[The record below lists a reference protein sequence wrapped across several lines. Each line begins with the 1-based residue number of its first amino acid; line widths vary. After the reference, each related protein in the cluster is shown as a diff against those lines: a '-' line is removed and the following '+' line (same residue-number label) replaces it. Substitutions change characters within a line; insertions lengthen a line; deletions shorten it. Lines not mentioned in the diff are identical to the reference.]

1 MIKGGGQIHGIETV
15 FLENREGRLEDLFQ
29 VFEANNIEIH
39 SFSLAESSEYGI
51 LRLIVS
57 NPEIAKE
64 ELRAVD
70 FSASLTDV
78 VAVRLPGGFD
88 SLKSVTDAVTSEY
101 NIEYMY
107 VLSTEKD
114 KQAIVFKI
122 KNVEEVEKS
131 LEEKGFTLI
140 H

>member
-1 MIKGGGQIHGIETV
+1 MALRQLSV

-29 VFEANNIEIH
+29 VFEENNIEIH

-57 NPEIAKE
+57 NPEIARD

>member
-1 MIKGGGQIHGIETV
+1 MALKQLSV

-29 VFEANNIEIH
+29 VFEANNIEIQ

-78 VAVRLPGGFD
+78 VAVRIPGGFD

>member
-1 MIKGGGQIHGIETV
+1 MALKQLSV

-29 VFEANNIEIH
+29 VFEANNIEIQ

-131 LEEKGFTLI
+131 FDEKGFTLI

>member
-1 MIKGGGQIHGIETV
+1 MALKQLSV

-29 VFEANNIEIH
+29 VFEANNIEIQ

-78 VAVRLPGGFD
+78 VAVRRPGGFD

>member
-1 MIKGGGQIHGIETV
+1 MALKQLSV

-29 VFEANNIEIH
+29 VFAEQNIQIH
-39 SFSLAESSEYGI
+39 SFSIAESSEYGI

-57 NPEIAKE
+57 NPEKAKDA
-64 ELRAVD
+64 LRAVD

-88 SLKSVTDAVTSEY
+88 SLKSVTDAVTSGY

-107 VLSTEKD
+107 VLSTVPGE
-114 KQAIVFKI
+114 QSIVFKI
-122 KNVEEVEKS
+122 KDVAEVEKS
-131 LEEKGFTLI
+131 LEEKGFELI

>member
-1 MIKGGGQIHGIETV
+1 MALKQLSV

-29 VFEANNIEIH
+29 VFGENSIQIH

-57 NPEIAKE
+57 NPEKAKDA
-64 ELRAVD
+64 LKAVD

-88 SLKSVTDAVTSEY
+88 SLKSVTDAVTSNY

-107 VLSTEKD
+107 VLSTEPGQ
-114 KQAIVFKI
+114 QAIVFKI
-122 KNVEEVEKS
+122 KDVAEVEKS
-131 LEEKGFTLI
+131 LEEKGFELI
-140 H
+140 N

>member
-1 MIKGGGQIHGIETV
+1 MEGKDAETGYSYEPWH
-15 FLENREGRLEDLFQ
+15 FRYID
-29 VFEANNIEIH
+29 
-39 SFSLAESSEYGI
+39 
-51 LRLIVS
+51 

>member
-1 MIKGGGQIHGIETV
+1 MALKQLSV

-57 NPEIAKE
+57 NPEIARD

-70 FSASLTDV
+70 FSASITDV

-122 KNVEEVEKS
+122 KNVEEVERS

>member
-1 MIKGGGQIHGIETV
+1 M
-15 FLENREGRLEDLFQ
+15 
-29 VFEANNIEIH
+29 
-39 SFSLAESSEYGI
+39 
-51 LRLIVS
+51 IVS

>member
-1 MIKGGGQIHGIETV
+1 MSLKQLSV
-15 FLENREGRLEDLFQ
+15 FLENREGRLEDLFH
-29 VFEANNIEIH
+29 VFGENNIEIQ

-57 NPEIAKE
+57 NPEKARD

-78 VAVRLPGGFD
+78 VAVCLPGGFD
-88 SLKSVTDAVTSEY
+88 SLKNVTDAITSEY

-114 KQAIVFKI
+114 HQSIVFKI

-131 LEEKGFTLI
+131 LEDKGFTLI

>member
-1 MIKGGGQIHGIETV
+1 MALKQLSV

-140 H
+140 N

>member
-1 MIKGGGQIHGIETV
+1 MALKQLSV

-29 VFEANNIEIH
+29 VFEANNIEIQ

-64 ELRAVD
+64 ELR
-70 FSASLTDV
+70 
-78 VAVRLPGGFD
+78 
-88 SLKSVTDAVTSEY
+88 EY

>member
-1 MIKGGGQIHGIETV
+1 MALKQLSV

-29 VFEANNIEIH
+29 VFEAHNIEIQ

>member
-1 MIKGGGQIHGIETV
+1 MALKQLSV

-51 LRLIVS
+51 LRLIAS

-78 VAVRLPGGFD
+78 VAVRLAGGFD

>member
-1 MIKGGGQIHGIETV
+1 MALKQLSV

-57 NPEIAKE
+57 NPVIAKE

>member
-1 MIKGGGQIHGIETV
+1 MPKDLKV
-15 FLENREGRLEDLFQ
+15 FTGN
-29 VFEANNIEIH
+29 A
-39 SFSLAESSEYGI
+39 
-51 LRLIVS
+51 

>member
-1 MIKGGGQIHGIETV
+1 MSLKQLSV

-29 VFEANNIEIH
+29 VFGDNNIEIH

-57 NPEIAKE
+57 NPEKARD

-70 FSASLTDV
+70 FSASITDV

-88 SLKSVTDAVTSEY
+88 GLKSVTDAVTSEY

-114 KQAIVFKI
+114 QQAIVFKI

-131 LEEKGFTLI
+131 LEDKGFTLI

>member
-1 MIKGGGQIHGIETV
+1 MALKQLSV

-29 VFEANNIEIH
+29 VFEANNIEIQ

-101 NIEYMY
+101 NIEYMW
-107 VLSTEKD
+107 
-114 KQAIVFKI
+114 
-122 KNVEEVEKS
+122 
-131 LEEKGFTLI
+131 
-140 H
+140 

>member
-1 MIKGGGQIHGIETV
+1 MALKQLSV

-29 VFEANNIEIH
+29 VFEENNIEIH

-57 NPEIAKE
+57 NPEIARD

-122 KNVEEVEKS
+122 KNVDEVEKS

>member
-1 MIKGGGQIHGIETV
+1 MSLKQLSV

-29 VFEANNIEIH
+29 VFKENNIEIH

-57 NPEIAKE
+57 NPEKAKE
-64 ELRAVD
+64 ALRAVD
-70 FSASLTDV
+70 FSASITDV

-107 VLSTEKD
+107 VLSTEKE
-114 KQAIVFKI
+114 QQSIVFKI

>member
-1 MIKGGGQIHGIETV
+1 MALKQLSV

-29 VFEANNIEIH
+29 VFEANNIEIQ

-131 LEEKGFTLI
+131 LEEKGFSLI

>member
-1 MIKGGGQIHGIETV
+1 MALKQLSV

-29 VFEANNIEIH
+29 VFEANNIEIQ

-131 LEEKGFTLI
+131 LEEKGFSLI
-140 H
+140 

>member
-1 MIKGGGQIHGIETV
+1 MALKQLSV

-88 SLKSVTDAVTSEY
+88 SSKSVTDAVTSEY

-131 LEEKGFTLI
+131 LEKKGFTLI

>member
-1 MIKGGGQIHGIETV
+1 MALKQLSV

-114 KQAIVFKI
+114 QQAIVFKI

>member
-1 MIKGGGQIHGIETV
+1 MALKQLSV

-51 LRLIVS
+51 LRLIAS

>member
-1 MIKGGGQIHGIETV
+1 MALKQLSV

-29 VFEANNIEIH
+29 VFEANNIEIQ

-131 LEEKGFTLI
+131 LEEKGFSLI
-140 H
+140 Y

>member
-1 MIKGGGQIHGIETV
+1 MALKQLSV

-57 NPEIAKE
+57 NPEIAKD

>member
-1 MIKGGGQIHGIETV
+1 MALKQLSV

-29 VFEANNIEIH
+29 VFEANNIEIQ

-64 ELRAVD
+64 EFRAVD

-131 LEEKGFTLI
+131 LEEKGFSLI
-140 H
+140 Y

>member
-1 MIKGGGQIHGIETV
+1 MALKQLSV
-15 FLENREGRLEDLFQ
+15 FLENREGRLEDLFK
-29 VFEANNIEIH
+29 VFGDNNIEIH

-57 NPEIAKE
+57 NPEKARD

-70 FSASLTDV
+70 FSASITDV

-114 KQAIVFKI
+114 QQAIVFKI

-131 LEEKGFTLI
+131 LEDKGFTLI